1 MHKPGTS
8 EATIFDLPPD
18 EQHDYTSASDILHH
32 PLHQEQEQQLS
43 IESILKLGGELDMG
57 KVTLVFTDVVSSTD
71 MYRRLGDWKA
81 LELVKAHFQ
90 ILFQAF
96 STWGR
101 VVKTVDDAVMTSFA
115 SPTAAMR
122 ASAEALLEIQIKIGI
137 HAGPALV
144 VPVNGITVNRAVRLE
159 GQAPPGGCLVSA
171 EAIEE
176 EVLEDILS
184 EEEFAKVEPQSFCL
198 KGIGE
203 TTQAFGFQLKTA
215 RESIRN

>member
-1 MHKPGTS
+1 
-8 EATIFDLPPD
+8 
-18 EQHDYTSASDILHH
+18 
-32 PLHQEQEQQLS
+32 
-43 IESILKLGGELDMG
+43 MG
-57 KVTLVFTDVVSSTD
+57 KATLVFTDVVSSTD

-101 VVKTVDDAVMTSFA
+101 VVKTVDDAVMASFV

-122 ASAEALLEIQIKIGI
+122 ASAEALLGLQQDLPEIQIKICI